1 MNGIVSL
8 LDDKH
13 YELVENLWAELERK
27 FGLKGIYIT
36 PFPHFSYQ
44 VAEHYEV
51 ELLESILQR
60 FALKSAKFKVK
71 TTGLGIFTGA
81 QPVLFIPV
89 VRSPE
94 ITLFHQ
100 TLWPEIFGVGSGI
113 VAYYSAEN
121 WIPHITLAHGDI
133 HQDNLPDI
141 IRFLA
146 EREFNW
152 EITVNNLSFIHD
164 TGLQQELRFRFN
176 FNDGF

>member
-1 MNGIVSL
+1 VNGIVSL

-51 ELLESILQR
+51 ELLESVLQR
-60 FALKSAKFKVK
+60 FALKSAKFRVK
-71 TTGLGIFTGA
+71 TTGLGIFTGV

-100 TLWPEIFGVGSGI
+100 TLWLEISGAGSGI

-121 WIPHITLAHGDI
+121 WIPHITLAQGDI
-133 HQDNLPDI
+133 HPDNLPEI
-141 IRFLA
+141 IRFLSK
-146 EREFNW
+146 REFNW

>member
-13 YELVENLWAELERK
+13 YKLVENLWAELERE
-27 FGLKGIYIT
+27 FSIQGIYVT

-51 ELLESILQR
+51 ELLESVLQR
-60 FALKSAKFKVK
+60 FVLKSAKFKVK
-71 TTGLGIFTGA
+71 TTGLGIFTGV

-100 TLWPEIFGVGSGI
+100 TLWLEISGVGSGI
-113 VAYYSAEN
+113 IAYYSAEN
-121 WIPHITLAHGDI
+121 WIPHVTLAQGDI
-133 HQDNLPDI
+133 HPDNLPEI
-141 IRFLA
+141 VRFLSK
-146 EREFNW
+146 REFNW
-152 EITVNNLSFIHD
+152 EITVNNLAFIHD
-164 TGLQQELRFRFN
+164 TDLKQELRSRFN
-176 FNDGF
+176 FN

>member
-27 FGLKGIYIT
+27 FGLKGVYIT

-51 ELLESILQR
+51 ELLESVLQR

-71 TTGLGIFTGA
+71 TTGLGIFTGV

-89 VRSPE
+89 VRGPE
-94 ITLFHQ
+94 ITRFHR
-100 TLWPEIFGVGSGI
+100 TLWLEISAIGSGI

-121 WIPHITLAHGDI
+121 WLPHITLAHGDI
-133 HQDNLPDI
+133 HPDNLPEI
-141 IRFLA
+141 VRFLSK
-146 EREFNW
+146 REFNW

-176 FNDGF
+176 FSDGF